1 MVKTLPAIAT
11 DISDTGSIPGFPWR
25 RKWQPTPIV
34 LAGESHGQRTLV
46 GYSPRGH
53 RESDPTE
60 QVRYSMRYPHN
71 TFSLSSLVIYYGE
84 EGSKIQINRSNQI
97 CNFL

>member
-34 LAGESHGQRTLV
+34 LAGGSHGQRTLV

-53 RESDPTE
+53 RESDMTE
-60 QVRYSMRYPHN
+60 QL
-71 TFSLSSLVIYYGE
+71 SLSLR
-84 EGSKIQINRSNQI
+84 RSN
-97 CNFL
+97 L

>member
-46 GYSPRGH
+46 GYSARGH

-71 TFSLSSLVIYYGE
+71 TFLSFFPCDL
-84 EGSKIQINRSNQI
+84 
-97 CNFL
+97 LW

>member
-1 MVKTLPAIAT
+1 M
-11 DISDTGSIPGFPWR
+11 
-25 RKWQPTPIV
+25 
-34 LAGESHGQRTLV
+34 
-46 GYSPRGH
+46 GYSPHGH